1 MAKKR
6 SVHNGTDAIAML
18 RADHDKVKK
27 LFKKFE
33 ELHEDESN
41 DEAKQVATQ
50 ICNELTVH
58 TRIEEEIFYP
68 AVREAIDEEDLLN
81 EAEVEHASC
90 KDLIAQIQRMSA
102 DDGMYA
108 AKVIVLGE
116 YIDHHV
122 EEEHTEMFPKAK
134 KAKKLDLKALG
145 ERMATRKS
153 ALMSSMGME
162 AGEGEDQPLHRGA
175 QRSKGASLRPARA

>member
-1 MAKKR
+1 MAKKSAAR
-6 SVHNGTDAIAML
+6 NGTDAVAML
-18 RADHDKVKK
+18 KADHDKVKK

-33 ELHEDESN
+33 ELHEDEAN
-41 DEAKQVATQ
+41 DEAEQVATQ

-58 TRIEEEIFYP
+58 TKIEEEIFYP
-68 AVREAIDEEDLLN
+68 ALREAIDDEDLLN
-81 EAEVEHASC
+81 EAEVEHTSC
-90 KDLIAQIQRMSA
+90 KDLIAQIREMSP
-102 DDGMYA
+102 DDEMYA

-153 ALMSSMGME
+153 ALTSSMGME
-162 AGEGEDQPLHRGA
+162 AEEGEEKPLR
-175 QRSKGASLRPARA
+175 RPARRNGGSVRRARA